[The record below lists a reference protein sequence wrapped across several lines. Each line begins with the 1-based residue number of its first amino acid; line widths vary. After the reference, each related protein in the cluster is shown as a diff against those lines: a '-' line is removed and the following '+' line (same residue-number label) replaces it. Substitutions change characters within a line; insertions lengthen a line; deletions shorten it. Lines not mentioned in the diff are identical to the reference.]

1 MKKLAMLAAAVF
13 TCVLAGAGTLDGG
26 QPMSLQVSPAMAPE
40 PAFIRVRVLMEAND
54 DNRSLEI
61 VAQSPAFF
69 RSSRIDLNGR
79 NAPRLAVFEYPSLPH
94 GLYEVSAVLVGTG
107 GRRATVSRLVRVVP
121 TAGSER

>member
-40 PAFIRVRVLMEAND
+40 PAFVSVRVLLEAND

-61 VAQSPAFF
+61 VAQSPEFF

-79 NAPRLAVFEYPSLPH
+79 NAPRLAVFEYPSLPQ

-121 TAGSER
+121 SAGSGR